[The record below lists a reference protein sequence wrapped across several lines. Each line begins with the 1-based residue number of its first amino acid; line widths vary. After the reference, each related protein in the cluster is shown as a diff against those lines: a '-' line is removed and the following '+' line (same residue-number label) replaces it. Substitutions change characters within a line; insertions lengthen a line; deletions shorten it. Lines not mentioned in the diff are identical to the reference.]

1 MALTLFDCGH
11 GWRSSINC
19 VFTVFMQVGAYVP
32 GSDPQ
37 LDEAI
42 ALQPAMTGF
51 LQQSMFESS
60 SMEQSLAG
68 MAQAMQRG

>member
-1 MALTLFDCGH
+1 
-11 GWRSSINC
+11 
-19 VFTVFMQVGAYVP
+19 
-32 GSDPQ
+32 
-37 LDEAI
+37 
-42 ALQPAMTGF
+42 MTGF

>member
-1 MALTLFDCGH
+1 
-11 GWRSSINC
+11 
-19 VFTVFMQVGAYVP
+19 MQVGAYVP